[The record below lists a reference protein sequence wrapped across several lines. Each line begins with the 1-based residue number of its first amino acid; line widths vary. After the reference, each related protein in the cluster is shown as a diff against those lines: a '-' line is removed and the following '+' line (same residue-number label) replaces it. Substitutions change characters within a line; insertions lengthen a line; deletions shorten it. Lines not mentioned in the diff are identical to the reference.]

1 MHRRARLDS
10 TSAIWLEPA
19 SDSDFDR
26 LFELRMQAMKESLER
41 IGRYDLERG
50 RLRFRA
56 GFRPAFTRLI
66 LHQQEGLIGCVG
78 LGPRDDCLWLEHF
91 YIRPSFSGI
100 GIGTTVMTALL
111 AEADGSGLPVRLDV
125 VRESAA
131 KQFYERFGFAETH
144 RDEVDIFMERPAL
157 SR

>member
-1 MHRRARLDS
+1 
-10 TSAIWLEPA
+10 
-19 SDSDFDR
+19 
-26 LFELRMQAMKESLER
+26 
-41 IGRYDLERG
+41 
-50 RLRFRA
+50 
-56 GFRPAFTRLI
+56 
-66 LHQQEGLIGCVG
+66 
-78 LGPRDDCLWLEHF
+78 
-91 YIRPSFSGI
+91 
-100 GIGTTVMTALL
+100 MTALL